1 MPEPLTKLTS
11 KAVVLSQSNI
21 DTDQIIPGRFLS
33 TTSREGLG
41 RWAFHDWRYEADGSP
56 KPEAILNRI
65 DPAEHR
71 ILLAGRNF
79 ACGSSREHA
88 PWALMDYG
96 FRAVV
101 STEIADI
108 FTSNA
113 LKNGL
118 LPVVVDQP
126 TWDDLAAHPDQ
137 PITVD
142 LDSSTI
148 RRGNAEPVAFVVESF
163 ARQCLLDGVD
173 TLGWLQARLPAIE
186 AFERRTETA

>member
-1 MPEPLTKLTS
+1 MPEPLKTLTS

-41 RWAFHDWRYEADGSP
+41 AWAFYDWRYEADGSA
-56 KPEAILNRI
+56 KPEAVLNRI

-71 ILLAGRNF
+71 VLLAGRNF

-88 PWALMDYG
+88 PWALLDYG

-118 LPVVVDQP
+118 LPVIVSQAV
-126 TWDDLAAHPDQ
+126 WDDLAAHPDQ

-142 LDSSTI
+142 LEASTI
-148 RRGNAEPVAFVVESF
+148 QRGNAEPVAFVVESF

-173 TLGWLQARLPAIE
+173 TLGWLQARLPDIQ
-186 AFERRTETA
+186 AFERRTETV

>member
-1 MPEPLTKLTS
+1 MPDPFKSLTS

-41 RWAFHDWRYEADGSP
+41 AWAFYDWRYESDGSP

-65 DPAEHR
+65 DPSER
-71 ILLAGRNF
+71 QILLAGKNF

-101 STEIADI
+101 STGIADI

-113 LKNGL
+113 LKNGF
-118 LPVVVDQP
+118 LPIVVDQA
-126 TWDDLAAHPDQ
+126 TWDDLAAHADQ

-142 LDSSTI
+142 LETSTI
-148 RRGNAEPVAFVVESF
+148 RRGNAAPVAFAVESF

-186 AFERRTETA
+186 AFERKKETV

>member
-1 MPEPLTKLTS
+1 MPEPLKTLTS

-41 RWAFHDWRYEADGSP
+41 AWAFYDWRYEADGAP

-71 ILLAGRNF
+71 VLLAGRNF

-88 PWALMDYG
+88 PWALLDYG

-118 LPVVVDQP
+118 LPVIVSQAV
-126 TWDDLAAHPDQ
+126 WDDLAAHAEQ

-142 LDSSTI
+142 LEASTI
-148 RRGNAEPVAFVVESF
+148 QRGNAEPVAFKVESF

-173 TLGWLQARLPAIE
+173 TLGWLQARLPDIQ
-186 AFERRTETA
+186 AFERRTETV

>member
-1 MPEPLTKLTS
+1 MPEPFKSLTS

-41 RWAFHDWRYEADGSP
+41 AWAFYDWRYEADGSP

-65 DPAEHR
+65 DPSERR
-71 ILLAGRNF
+71 ILLAGKNF

-101 STEIADI
+101 STGIADI

-113 LKNGL
+113 LKNGF
-118 LPVVVDQP
+118 LPIVVDQA
-126 TWDDLAAHPDQ
+126 TWDDLAAHADQ

-142 LDSSTI
+142 LETSTI
-148 RRGNAEPVAFVVESF
+148 QRGNAAPVAFAVESF
-163 ARQCLLDGVD
+163 ARQCLLGGVD
-173 TLGWLQARLPAIE
+173 TLGWLQARLPDIE
-186 AFERRTETA
+186 AFERRKETA

>member
-1 MPEPLTKLTS
+1 MPEPFKSLTS
-11 KAVVLSQSNI
+11 RAVVLSQSNI

-41 RWAFHDWRYEADGSP
+41 AWAFYDWRYESDGTP
-56 KPEAILNRI
+56 RPEAILNRI
-65 DPAEHR
+65 DPTERR
-71 ILLAGRNF
+71 ILLAGKNF

-101 STEIADI
+101 STGIADI

-113 LKNGL
+113 LKNGF
-118 LPVVVDQP
+118 LPIVVDQA
-126 TWDDLAAHPDQ
+126 TWDDLAAHADQ

-142 LDSSTI
+142 LETSTI
-148 RRGNAEPVAFVVESF
+148 QRGNAAPVAFVVESF

-186 AFERRTETA
+186 AFERQKESV

>member
-1 MPEPLTKLTS
+1 MSEPLKTLTS

-41 RWAFHDWRYEADGSP
+41 AWAFYDWRYESDGTP

-65 DPAEHR
+65 DPGERR
-71 ILLAGRNF
+71 ILLAGKNF

-101 STEIADI
+101 STGIADI

-118 LPVVVDQP
+118 LPIVVDQA
-126 TWDDLAAHPDQ
+126 TWDDLAAHADQ
-137 PITVD
+137 PITID
-142 LDSSTI
+142 LEASTLQ
-148 RRGNAEPVAFVVESF
+148 RGNAEPVAFVVESF

-186 AFERRTETA
+186 AFEHRTETV

>member
-1 MPEPLTKLTS
+1 MPEPLKTLVS

-33 TTSREGLG
+33 TTTREGLG
-41 RWAFHDWRYEADGSP
+41 AQAFYDWRYEADGTS
-56 KPEAILNRI
+56 KPEAVLNRI
-65 DPAEHR
+65 DPTEHR

-88 PWALMDYG
+88 PWALLDYG

-118 LPVVVDQP
+118 LPIVVDQA
-126 TWDDLAAHPDQ
+126 TWDDLAAHAEQ

-142 LDSSTI
+142 LESSTI
-148 RRGNAEPVAFVVESF
+148 RRGNAQPVTFEVERF
-163 ARQCLLDGVD
+163 ARRCLLDGVD
-173 TLGWLQARLPAIE
+173 TLGWLQSQLPAIE
-186 AFERRTETA
+186 AFEHRTETV

>member
-1 MPEPLTKLTS
+1 MPEPLKTLVS

-33 TTSREGLG
+33 TTTREGLG
-41 RWAFHDWRYEADGSP
+41 AQAFYDWRYEADGTS
-56 KPEAILNRI
+56 KPEAVLNRI
-65 DPAEHR
+65 DPTEHR

-88 PWALMDYG
+88 PWALLDYG

-118 LPVVVDQP
+118 LPIVVDQA
-126 TWDDLAAHPDQ
+126 TWDDLAAHTEQ

-142 LDSSTI
+142 LESSTI
-148 RRGNAEPVAFVVESF
+148 RRGNAQPVTFEVERF
-163 ARQCLLDGVD
+163 ARRCLLDGVD
-173 TLGWLQARLPAIE
+173 TLGWLQSQLPAIE
-186 AFERRTETA
+186 AFEHRTETV

>member
-1 MPEPLTKLTS
+1 MPEPLKTLVS

-33 TTSREGLG
+33 TTTREGMG
-41 RWAFHDWRYEADGSP
+41 AQAFYDWRYEADGTL
-56 KPEAILNRI
+56 KPEAVLNRI

-88 PWALMDYG
+88 PWALLDYG

-118 LPVVVDQP
+118 LPIVVDQA
-126 TWDDLAAHPDQ
+126 TWDDLAAHAEQ

-142 LDSSTI
+142 LESSTI
-148 RRGNAEPVAFVVESF
+148 RRGNAQPVTFEVERF
-163 ARQCLLDGVD
+163 ARRCLLDGVD
-173 TLGWLQARLPAIE
+173 TLGWLQGQLPAIE
-186 AFERRTETA
+186 AFEHRTETV